1 MIVTRAN
8 IEGFTGIIASNIS
21 DQDFDKVK
29 NALSGEPISTT
40 PTTATPTSATPTSE
54 TPILDSSGILSVKD
68 VGAFQGKR
76 SVKITTTGLKDYSL
90 GPNGPWNPFSGVV
103 NVYLYSDW
111 NIYFRFFN
119 GKQSIVNVVT
129 KGENDKAVF
138 SLGDSVII
146 ENPDNQ
152 PDSTSPEVVT
162 PTPIQIINGS
172 EGDFNPSGFLP
183 DMFSIGE
190 TYAVPAGR
198 TKIQLSAFSMNHGA
212 RGLDC
217 YVKQFGVIT
226 TRINIKDGDTSFGYY
241 NNNNG
246 YMTEIVV
253 KEGPIEIGYRNE
265 PGEPYHI
272 VLGIAKIENNIAYLF
287 YYADGLVKQKPLFV
301 KQLAKG
307 EHYVSKFDVVA
318 DHDYGYVTEMNP
330 GSLHKDFTL
339 NYFKDGK
346 PFFGEIEWNGGGD
359 TFYDNNAPLQAN
371 NSQGIYRKFRSKRDH
386 NLFVEVQMTT
396 GGYGQTGT
404 IKLLNANGLSISKD
418 LCRISSYVFN
428 FGWID
433 DNGKQQFNIREGL
446 KEKSYKLYNNGGKI
460 SPDGKSI
467 IQEQDL

>member
-1 MIVTRAN
+1 MTISRVN
-8 IEGFTGIIASNIS
+8 IEGFSGIIASNIS
-21 DQDFDKVK
+21 DPDFAKLK
-29 NALSGEPISTT
+29 NAFSGDTTNAPSAAPSEAPSGSPTAST
-40 PTTATPTSATPTSE
+40 
-54 TPILDSSGILSVKD
+54 SGIVSVKD

-76 SVKITTTGLKDYSL
+76 SVQITTNGLKDYSL
-90 GPNGPWNPFSGVV
+90 SPDGPWNLFSGIV
-103 NVYLYSDW
+103 NVYLYSNW
-111 NIYFRFFN
+111 NIYLRFLD

-129 KGENDKAVF
+129 KGENEKAVF
-138 SLGDSVII
+138 RLSENSII
-146 ENPDNQ
+146 VESPITQ
-152 PDSTSPEVVT
+152 PDSTAPSAAPQAQNPVV
-162 PTPIQIINGS
+162 NGS
-172 EGDFNPSGFLP
+172 EGNFDPSGNSP
-183 DMFSIGE
+183 EMFSIGE

-217 YVKQFGVIT
+217 YVKQNGVIT
-226 TRINIKDGDTSFGYY
+226 TRINVKDGDTSLGYF
-241 NNNNG
+241 NNNHG
-246 YMTEIVV
+246 YMTEIVI
-253 KEGPIEIGYRNE
+253 KEGPVEIGYRNE
-265 PGEPYHI
+265 PSEPYHI

-287 YYADGLVKQKPLFV
+287 YYADGLVKQNPLFV
-301 KQLAKG
+301 KQLTKG

-359 TFYDNNAPLQAN
+359 VFYDNNAPLQAN
-371 NSQGIYRKFRSKRDH
+371 NSQGIYRKFRSKKDH
-386 NLFVEVQMTT
+386 SLFVEVQMTT

-404 IKLLNANGLSISKD
+404 IKLLNSNGLSISKD